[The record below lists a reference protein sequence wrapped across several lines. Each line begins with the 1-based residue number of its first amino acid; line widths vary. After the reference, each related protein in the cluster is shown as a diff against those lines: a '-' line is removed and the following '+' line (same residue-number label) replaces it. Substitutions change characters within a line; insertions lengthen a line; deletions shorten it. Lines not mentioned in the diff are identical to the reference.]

1 MHDYFELLSTGV
13 ILALNGY
20 LVYNY
25 ISLYIKEPPMLTYD
39 DALNLNYYKKTTFT
53 GWMNDMRFL
62 IKREE
67 PVLKEATEDTPEE
80 KGEPIFHAW
89 IWPGPY
95 IFDLTRSTPCKSTTL
110 RSIPKPMNTL
120 NTMTWAGNGL
130 LSSNRAIQKLS
141 AFGSGSGKCPC
152 NGL

>member
-1 MHDYFELLSTGV
+1 MYDYFELLSTGV

-53 GWMNDMRFL
+53 GWMNGMRFL

-67 PVLKEATEDTPEE
+67 PVIKEATEDTPEE

-95 IFDLTRSTPCKSTTL
+95 IFDLTDDSKKTDNTFQFTDDGKKQCVDWINEVISAH
-110 RSIPKPMNTL
+110 SNEYPKNKTDVENP
-120 NTMTWAGNGL
+120 
-130 LSSNRAIQKLS
+130 LS
-141 AFGSGSGKCPC
+141 
-152 NGL
+152 